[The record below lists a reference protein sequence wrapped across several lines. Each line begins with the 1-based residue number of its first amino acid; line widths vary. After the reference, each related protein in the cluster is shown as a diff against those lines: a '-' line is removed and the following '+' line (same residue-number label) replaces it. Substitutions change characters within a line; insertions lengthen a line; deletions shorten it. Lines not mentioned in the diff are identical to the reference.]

1 MAVVLYQGHGSCR
14 LETSDGMVIY
24 IDPYV
29 GEGYDL
35 PADLILVSHEHSD
48 HNQIQLVTQKP
59 TCQILRSGDF
69 LKGGVYLSRTI
80 GNITIKGVE
89 AYNENHLKDAC
100 VGFILYV
107 DDRKIYF
114 AGDTSHTQ
122 GMSSL
127 SSENLDW
134 AFLPTDGIY
143 NMDTEEAS
151 LCAKE
156 IAAKHSVPIH
166 AKPGALFDETVALR
180 FQADNRV
187 ILQPGQKQEL

>member
-24 IDPYV
+24 IDPYA

-59 TCQILRSGDF
+59 ICQILRAGDF
-69 LKGGVYLSRTI
+69 LKDGKYLCLTI
-80 GNITIKGVE
+80 GNTTIAGVE
-89 AYNENHLKDAC
+89 AYNENHPRAAC
-100 VGFILYV
+100 VGFILHV
-107 DDRKIYF
+107 DGRKIYF

-122 GMSSL
+122 NMPSL
-127 SSENLDW
+127 SDENLDW
-134 AFLPTDGIY
+134 AFFPTDGIY
-143 NMDTEEAS
+143 NMDAEEAS

-156 IAAKHSVPIH
+156 IGAKHSVPIH
-166 AKPGALFDETVALR
+166 TKPGVLFDEAVALR
-180 FQADNRV
+180 FHANNRV
-187 ILQPGQKQEL
+187 ILQPGQMQVL